1 MSLLKEFK
9 EFAIK
14 GNVVDLAVA
23 VVIGGAF
30 GKIVTAFVSD
40 LVMPLVNALTPGGDW
55 RKLELTSLHFKV
67 GDLLGTVVD
76 FLIVAAVV
84 FVVIQKLIGAMNKVM
99 PAHEAPPATKQCPEC
114 LENVPKAARRCRA
127 CTSIFVAL
135 FLLFVSNSA
144 SAQAQAESDSND
156 AAKAEADQVAAAKAE
171 AEKAEA
177 AKAETA
183 KVEAQKADA
192 AKAEAA
198 RLDAEKAAAAVA
210 AANAVEWK
218 AQSKGGFLLTSGNSQ
233 TTNATFGVNASR
245 KQGMNKL
252 ALEGVYAYG
261 KSSNLAAVEVP
272 SANPAVVNVVGYDRQ
287 TVVSTNNWM
296 AKGRYDRFLTENN
309 SLYVSGQGA
318 GDKVAGKMFFGGG
331 QAGYS
336 RQLFKGKMNL
346 VVAELGYDFSYLVF
360 ETSDPSVAVH
370 SARAF
375 VGETLTLTQQTGM
388 TAGVEGLF
396 NLNKEAKAKNAS
408 DGSDG
413 VDPFKDTR
421 VNAKIG
427 ISTNLHKSLSLG
439 LGFTFKYTENPAPRP
454 LPGNA
459 PAGTTLVYP
468 PLYGSY
474 QYADH
479 VDTLTEATLV
489 YTFF

>member
-1 MSLLKEFK
+1 
-9 EFAIK
+9 
-14 GNVVDLAVA
+14 
-23 VVIGGAF
+23 
-30 GKIVTAFVSD
+30 
-40 LVMPLVNALTPGGDW
+40 MPTEEIRGEGEHN
-55 RKLELTSLHFKV
+55 
-67 GDLLGTVVD
+67 
-76 FLIVAAVV
+76 
-84 FVVIQKLIGAMNKVM
+84 
-99 PAHEAPPATKQCPEC
+99 PEC
-114 LENVPKAARRCRA
+114 LEIVSTARRRCRSWTRVLA
-127 CTSIFVAL
+127 AL
-135 FLLFVSNSA
+135 LLLVSGRA
-144 SAQAQAESDSND
+144 FAQAEATPE
-156 AAKAEADQVAAAKAE
+156 AASAPKAEADPNAAAKAE
-171 AEKAEA
+171 AAKDEA
-177 AKAETA
+177 A
-183 KVEAQKADA
+183 KVEAAKEEVAKAEA
-192 AKAEAA
+192 KKAEAA
-198 RLDAEKAAAAVA
+198 RLDAEKAAAAAVA
-210 AANAVEWK
+210 AAKAVEWK

-245 KQGMNKL
+245 KEGKNKL
-252 ALEGVYAYG
+252 TLEGVYAYG
-261 KSSNLAAVEVP
+261 KSSNLVAIPDSTGQFVTD
-272 SANPAVVNVVGYDRQ
+272 YRRD

-336 RQLFKGKMNL
+336 RQLFKDKMHL

-396 NLNKEAKAKNAS
+396 NLNKETKAKNA
-408 DGSDG
+408 DTGNDG

-427 ISTNLHKSLSLG
+427 ISTNLYKSLSLG
-439 LGFTFKYTENPAPRP
+439 IGFTFKYTENPAPRP
-454 LPGNA
+454 LP
-459 PAGTTLVYP
+459 AGTTLAYP

-479 VDTLTEATLV
+479 TDTLTEATLV

>member
-30 GKIVTAFVSD
+30 GKIVSAFVSD

-67 GDLLGTVVD
+67 GDFLGTVVD
-76 FLIVAAVV
+76 FVIVAAVV
-84 FVVIQKLIGAMNKVM
+84 FIVIQKLIGAMNKVM
-99 PAHEAPPATKQCPEC
+99 PAQEAQPVTKQCPEC
-114 LENVPKAARRCRA
+114 FESVPKAARRCRA
-127 CTSIFVAL
+127 CTSVFVAL
-135 FLLFVSNSA
+135 VLLLVSSSA
-144 SAQAQAESDSND
+144 FAQAEVTPESDD
-156 AAKAEADQVAAAKAE
+156 TAKADTAKAEAVKAEAAKAAAAKAE
-171 AEKAEA
+171 AEKS
-177 AKAETA
+177 
-183 KVEAQKADA
+183 DA
-192 AKAEAA
+192 TKAEAA
-198 RLDAEKAAAAVA
+198 RLDAEKAAAAAA

-245 KQGMNKL
+245 KQGNNKL
-252 ALEGVYAYG
+252 TLEGVYAYG
-261 KSSNLAAVEVP
+261 KSSNLIAQKTAP
-272 SANPAVVNVVGYDRQ
+272 DPANPAAPPAITGYDRQ
-287 TVVSTNNWM
+287 NVVSTNNWM

-309 SLYVSGQGA
+309 SLYASGQGA

-336 RQLFKGKMNL
+336 RQLFKDKMHL

-396 NLNKEAKAKNAS
+396 NLNKETKAKNVNTG
-408 DGSDG
+408 DNG

-427 ISTNLHKSLSLG
+427 ISTNLYKSLSLG
-439 LGFTFKYTENPAPRP
+439 LGFTFKYTQNPAPRP
-454 LPGNA
+454 LPDG
-459 PAGTTLVYP
+459 LVYADNINA
-468 PLYGSY
+468 SFK
-474 QYADH
+474 YADK
-479 VDTLTEATLV
+479 VDTITEATLT

>member
-1 MSLLKEFK
+1 
-9 EFAIK
+9 
-14 GNVVDLAVA
+14 
-23 VVIGGAF
+23 
-30 GKIVTAFVSD
+30 
-40 LVMPLVNALTPGGDW
+40 MPTEQVRGEGEHN
-55 RKLELTSLHFKV
+55 
-67 GDLLGTVVD
+67 
-76 FLIVAAVV
+76 
-84 FVVIQKLIGAMNKVM
+84 
-99 PAHEAPPATKQCPEC
+99 PEC
-114 LENVPKAARRCRA
+114 LEIASTATRRCRSW
-127 CTSIFVAL
+127 TSVLAT
-135 FLLFVSNSA
+135 LLLLVSGRA
-144 SAQAQAESDSND
+144 FAQAE
-156 AAKAEADQVAAAKAE
+156 AAPESAEAPKAEVDPNAAAKAE
-171 AEKAEA
+171 AAKDEAAKVEAAKEEA
-177 AKAETA
+177 AKAEA
-183 KVEAQKADA
+183 K
-192 AKAEAA
+192 KAEAA
-198 RLDAEKAAAAVA
+198 RLDAEKATAAAA
-210 AANAVEWK
+210 KAVEWN

-245 KQGMNKL
+245 KEGKNKL
-252 ALEGVYAYG
+252 TLEGVYAYG
-261 KSSNLAAVEVP
+261 KSSNLVAQTTP

-336 RQLFKGKMNL
+336 RQLFKDKMHL

-360 ETSDPSVAVH
+360 ETPDPSVAVH

-375 VGETLTLTQQTGM
+375 VGETLTLTQQTGL

-421 VNAKIG
+421 VNAKIA
-427 ISTNLHKSLSLG
+427 ISTNLYKSLSLG

-459 PAGTTLVYP
+459 PAGTTLAYP

>member
-1 MSLLKEFK
+1 MPTEEIRKER
-9 EFAIK
+9 EH
-14 GNVVDLAVA
+14 N
-23 VVIGGAF
+23 
-30 GKIVTAFVSD
+30 
-40 LVMPLVNALTPGGDW
+40 
-55 RKLELTSLHFKV
+55 
-67 GDLLGTVVD
+67 
-76 FLIVAAVV
+76 
-84 FVVIQKLIGAMNKVM
+84 
-99 PAHEAPPATKQCPEC
+99 PEC
-114 LENVPKAARRCRA
+114 LQTVSTARRRCPSS
-127 CTSIFVAL
+127 TSVLVAL
-135 FLLFVSNSA
+135 LLLVSSRA
-144 SAQAQAESDSND
+144 FAQAEAVPESTESP
-156 AAKAEADQVAAAKAE
+156 KAEVDSGAAA
-171 AEKAEA
+171 KAEA
-177 AKAETA
+177 AKAEAA
-183 KVEAQKADA
+183 KAEATKAEA

-198 RLDAEKAAAAVA
+198 RLDAEKAAAA

-218 AQSKGGFLLTSGNSQ
+218 AQSKGGFLLSSGNSQ

-245 KQGMNKL
+245 KEGKNKL
-252 ALEGVYAYG
+252 TLEGVYAYG
-261 KSSNLAAVEVP
+261 KSSNLVAIPDSTGQIVTDYRRE
-272 SANPAVVNVVGYDRQ
+272 

-296 AKGRYDRFLTENN
+296 TKGRYDRFLTENN
-309 SLYVSGQGA
+309 SLYVSAQAA

-336 RQLFKGKMNL
+336 RQLFKDKMHL

-360 ETSDPSVAVH
+360 ETSDPSIAVH

-396 NLNKEAKAKNAS
+396 NLNKEAKARNAS

-427 ISTNLHKSLSLG
+427 ISTNLYKSLSLG

-454 LPGNA
+454 LP
-459 PAGTTLVYP
+459 AGTTYP
-468 PLYGSY
+468 PQYGAY

-479 VDTLTEATLV
+479 ADTLTEATLV